1 MENNKGMTIS
11 IKGLT
16 KAFAGVKALDNVNLD
31 IVAGKVHGL
40 IGANGAGKSTLIKIL
55 AGVYQPDYGEILIDG
70 NPVQILNP
78 GVADSLGLSFIH
90 QELNMVPDFNVIENI
105 MLGLKKERKFGLLD
119 WKATANKIIPV
130 LVQVGFNKSP
140 FTPIKEVSVAEQ
152 WLVAIAKALY
162 KDVKL
167 IAMDE
172 PTAALSESEVERLFS
187 IIQDLSRRGIGVI
200 YVSHRLDEV
209 IKICDEITVF
219 KDGLLTLHEK
229 TANLT
234 KVEIIT
240 AIAGRKVEEFEHINF
255 NYEKG
260 EVLLDVKNLYD
271 ENKIKGVSF
280 SLKKGEVLGLAG
292 LVGSGRTELIMT
304 LFGARKRKAGTI
316 IFDGKEFTPNHPKD
330 AVIRGIA
337 LVPENRREEGL
348 ITNKT
353 LNFNI
358 NLPALS
364 VLRNIKSLPF
374 ISMKKS
380 SSITTKAIDKFMI
393 KTNGVNSPILNLSG
407 GNQQKVVIGKW
418 LECNPKL
425 IIMDE
430 PTQGVDVGA
439 RAEIYKLIRSM
450 SKEGIS
456 FLIVSSDVE
465 ELPIL
470 CDRVIVMANGQFT
483 GELQSCAISKEEI
496 LHLSYAEPVQQ
507 YIYEQGRQ

>member
-1 MENNKGMTIS
+1 MQDE
-11 IKGLT
+11 
-16 KAFAGVKALDNVNLD
+16 
-31 IVAGKVHGL
+31 
-40 IGANGAGKSTLIKIL
+40 KI
-55 AGVYQPDYGEILIDG
+55 
-70 NPVQILNP
+70 
-78 GVADSLGLSFIH
+78 
-90 QELNMVPDFNVIENI
+90 
-105 MLGLKKERKFGLLD
+105 
-119 WKATANKIIPV
+119 
-130 LVQVGFNKSP
+130 
-140 FTPIKEVSVAEQ
+140 
-152 WLVAIAKALY
+152 
-162 KDVKL
+162 
-167 IAMDE
+167 
-172 PTAALSESEVERLFS
+172 
-187 IIQDLSRRGIGVI
+187 
-200 YVSHRLDEV
+200 
-209 IKICDEITVF
+209 
-219 KDGLLTLHEK
+219 
-229 TANLT
+229 
-234 KVEIIT
+234 
-240 AIAGRKVEEFEHINF
+240 EEFKHINF

-316 IFDGKEFTPNHPKD
+316 IFDGKEFAPNHPKD
-330 AVIRGIA
+330 AVVRGIA

-380 SSITTKAIDKFMI
+380 SNITTKAIDKFMI

-483 GELQSCAISKEEI
+483 GELQGNAISKEEI

-507 YIYEQGRQ
+507 YFYELERQ